1 MARITASAKQEAR
14 QRLLEAAAQQFA
26 SHGLDGANV
35 DTISLD
41 AGFAKGTLYN
51 YFRSKEHLFAEVLT
65 EACRRALEIY
75 AGAESHGSVRE
86 RLCSLAAADVEVL
99 RQQEGFHKVLIRE
112 AMSFRHETY
121 PLIAEHL
128 SPFLT
133 KVEQILTEG
142 VSSGEVRNDQPTDQL
157 ALMFVGIL
165 TLLYVHHWGSQGIW
179 PELTDIADL
188 AVSVFLDGAGH
199 ATPPENGR

>member
-1 MARITASAKQEAR
+1 MARITVSAKQEAR
-14 QRLLEAAAQQFA
+14 QRLLEAAAQHFA

-35 DTISLD
+35 DAISLD

-75 AGAESHGSVRE
+75 AEAESHGSVRE

-112 AMSFRHETY
+112 AMSFRSETY

-133 KVEQILTEG
+133 DRK
-142 VSSGEVRNDQPTDQL
+142 
-157 ALMFVGIL
+157 
-165 TLLYVHHWGSQGIW
+165 
-179 PELTDIADL
+179 
-188 AVSVFLDGAGH
+188 SVV
-199 ATPPENGR
+199 